1 MLQVLMQVQI
11 SAVPKF
17 KNTTVEPLHN
27 VHLWDREKRG
37 IVEKRPLVEVRMYYR
52 DTITFSVCRLMVTEF
67 LEQMK
72 KTNRRE
78 DVPRGYA
85 LEDLEDPDKSIH
97 YEKS

>member
-1 MLQVLMQVQI
+1 
-11 SAVPKF
+11 
-17 KNTTVEPLHN
+17 
-27 VHLWDREKRG
+27 
-37 IVEKRPLVEVRMYYR
+37 
-52 DTITFSVCRLMVTEF
+52 MVTEF

-85 LEDLEDPDKSIH
+85 LEDLENHEKSIH